1 MPAKTS
7 IYSIDIYMALLKGM
21 DNEKLAQQILAN
33 HESGNLSLIKEEG
46 TRANNEE
53 DSTLPDTEE
62 TKVLTELIIGRVIDV
77 IEEHYPQKKY
87 DLGFDRVVNGKN
99 MIWSHVT
106 FPNESTI
113 YHAHYCEDDTKFTD
127 LSCVYYVKTHPNCGK
142 IWFNPMGHN
151 RKMFSVEPEDGMLV
165 IFPSWLPHFTERNL
179 SKQVRICISANFAI
193 KETE

>member
-7 IYSIDIYMALLKGM
+7 IYSVDIYMALLKGM

-77 IEEHYPQKKY
+77 IEEH
-87 DLGFDRVVNGKN
+87 
-99 MIWSHVT
+99 
-106 FPNESTI
+106 
-113 YHAHYCEDDTKFTD
+113 

-179 SKQVRICISANFAI
+179 SKQVRICISANFSI